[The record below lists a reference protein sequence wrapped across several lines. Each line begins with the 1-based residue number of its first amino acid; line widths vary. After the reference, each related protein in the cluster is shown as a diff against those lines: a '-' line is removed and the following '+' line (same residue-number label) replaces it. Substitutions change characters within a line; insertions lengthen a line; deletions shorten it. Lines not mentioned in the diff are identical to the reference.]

1 MATVNPDDFFKITYP
16 FLKEVF
22 LDLPPYHKDK
32 AFHQEVFDQFRLS
45 GLSEDVVRTSSEAG
59 AVVAE
64 CFYPSIHDP
73 LRLSIAVWTAYIFS
87 LDNICTDASF
97 RDQMK
102 SYRSVFFGQSTDLKF
117 LNGLYTSLEDLSQ
130 YYDTFAGDMIMK
142 SVLDYVSINILEE
155 EQKERKDD
163 FMLSS
168 STSMFP
174 DFLRQKSAIGE
185 AYAFLNFPGSW
196 DVASYFPLI
205 PDMAA
210 IVDQL
215 NDVVSFYK
223 ESVLGNEAGTW
234 VRQTCVCLGV
244 SEYEAIEIRAAQCLD
259 CIRRLRGACQGDVKL
274 LKRVNEFIQGYA
286 LYHLCLER
294 YKLDDFGN
302 YEAWF
307 GGEK

>member
-1 MATVNPDDFFKITYP
+1 MTTVTPDDFFKIISP
-16 FLKEVF
+16 FLEEVF
-22 LDLPPYHKDK
+22 LDLPPYHKDE
-32 AFHQEVFDQFRLS
+32 AFHQEVLDQFTLS
-45 GLSEDVVRTSSEAG
+45 GLPEDVVRASSEAG

-64 CFYPSIHDP
+64 CFYPSLKDP

-117 LNGLYTSLEDLSQ
+117 LNGLYTSLEDLSK

-196 DVASYFPLI
+196 NVASYFPLI

-210 IVDQL
+210 IVDRL

-223 ESVLGNEAGTW
+223 ESVLGNEAGTL

-259 CIRRLRGACQGDVKL
+259 CIQRLRGACQGDVKL

-286 LYHLCLER
+286 LYHLCLDR
-294 YKLDDFGN
+294 YKLNDFGN